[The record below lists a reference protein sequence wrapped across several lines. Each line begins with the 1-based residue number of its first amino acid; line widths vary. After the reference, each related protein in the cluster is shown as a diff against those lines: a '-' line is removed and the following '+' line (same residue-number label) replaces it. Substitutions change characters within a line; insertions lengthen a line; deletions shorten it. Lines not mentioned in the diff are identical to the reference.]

1 MSTELRV
8 FMNTKASLKLVSYVQ
23 MVTLSASGMLVC
35 PDLRYFLPHRTDA
48 KVRWYK
54 DSVLLDENNKKF
66 QSVGIGK
73 RLIISNASMEDMGY
87 FRCVLTFVLRGRE
100 YNVSRNIELLV
111 KKRREETIPVIISPL
126 ETVTASLGSKLTIP
140 CKVFL
145 GPDKDPPF
153 AYVQWMANNSEVQST
168 DPGGRLTQGDVREYS
183 EKNES
188 YIEVPLLFNPVT
200 REDLHTDFTCKV
212 YGVQSHQVLH
222 TTVKEASPT
231 FSWKIALAPLSLVIL
246 VLGGMWIHRWC
257 KSRAE
262 KHMV

>member
-111 KKRREETIPVIISPL
+111 KRNIQKKMRATLKYHCFLIRSQGRICIQILPVRSMVYRVIRYYIPQSKKPL
-126 ETVTASLGSKLTIP
+126 PHSLGKLHWLHCLWSFWFWGECGYTDGVKAELKSIWSSHT
-140 CKVFL
+140 
-145 GPDKDPPF
+145 KDSPKTFHPSH
-153 AYVQWMANNSEVQST
+153 VQ
-168 DPGGRLTQGDVREYS
+168 
-183 EKNES
+183 
-188 YIEVPLLFNPVT
+188 
-200 REDLHTDFTCKV
+200 
-212 YGVQSHQVLH
+212 
-222 TTVKEASPT
+222 
-231 FSWKIALAPLSLVIL
+231 
-246 VLGGMWIHRWC
+246 
-257 KSRAE
+257 
-262 KHMV
+262 